1 MTHLAA
7 RIFQAE
13 LAACSRSRCMCRDHS
28 EMVLE
33 PGSLGP
39 CMGVKSP
46 GWVRNYVSSA
56 CLIVTTRRVL
66 RKKCVV
72 TTIALAVSGGLHS
85 ALHGGGMAGWRRR
98 QQGSFWRQVEYI
110 KKNASSPVGM
120 IACRCSS
127 VGNKSGLD
135 RRLGLF
141 QGKSANGL
149 ATTG

>member
-7 RIFQAE
+7 RLCQAE
-13 LAACSRSRCMCRDHS
+13 LAACSRSRCTCHDHIEEGLRARLS
-28 EMVLE
+28 
-33 PGSLGP
+33 GSVHG
-39 CMGVKSP
+39 CEVS
-46 GWVRNYVSSA
+46 WVRNYVSSA
-56 CLIVTTRRVL
+56 CLIVATRRVL

-72 TTIALAVSGGLHS
+72 TTIALAVNGGLHS